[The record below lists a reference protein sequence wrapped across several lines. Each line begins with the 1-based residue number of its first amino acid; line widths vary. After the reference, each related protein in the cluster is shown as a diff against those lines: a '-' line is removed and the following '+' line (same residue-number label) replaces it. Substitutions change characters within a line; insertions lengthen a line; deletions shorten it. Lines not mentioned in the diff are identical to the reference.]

1 MIRFAAQQDLN
12 AVIDLW
18 TRCFPGDEAFRE
30 WFFANI
36 YRSDVTLVDEED
48 GTLCAMV
55 QMLPYQLR
63 DSRGVRPVT
72 YIYGACTAPEYRRQ
86 HRMDR
91 LLQASFELDVK
102 QGRAAS
108 ILIPQEEWLYG
119 FYEQFGYR
127 TAFYVSDRIVACADD
142 TQNSAGTLRRLTGA
156 DIPAVNRLYM
166 QAQDVRLLRSQSD
179 WEQQIA
185 LFDALGAGVYGLEHD
200 GTLTAYAFVW
210 NDGADKLWAQEICGA
225 QQNELAQ
232 AILHQLHCRTL
243 RLTGAGTEQTL
254 GCIRYHDDTPVQN
267 GYFNLLLN

>member
-48 GTLCAMV
+48 GVLCAMV

-102 QGRAAS
+102 QGKAAS

-127 TAFYVSDRIVACADD
+127 TAFYVSDRVVTCAE
-142 TQNSAGTLRRLTGA
+142 TQNTAGTLRRITGA
-156 DIPAVNRLYM
+156 DIPALNRLYM
-166 QAQDVRLLRSQSD
+166 QAQDMRLLRSQSD

-185 LFDALGAGVYGLEHD
+185 LFDALGAGVYGLEQD

-210 NDGADKLWAQEICGA
+210 NDGADKLWAQEICGV
-225 QQNELAQ
+225 QQDELAQ

-243 RLTGAGTEQTL
+243 RLTGAGAKQKL